1 MRRHAPPLRM
11 KRMKHA
17 KGFTLVEVLV
27 ALAIVTLGMAA
38 LLAALGSSADSASYQ
53 RDKTLA
59 EWVALN
65 RIEEERLA
73 LKRPTKGKSEGETEM
88 AGVKWK
94 WAEEV
99 LETEVKGILR
109 IDVSARPADARVG
122 KDVWYTTV
130 SAIVGDALAPARGDM
145 DQYGA
150 PPQAG
155 PGPGGGGQQ
164 PNPNRNPSPTPT
176 PNPNPTPTPP
186 NPDPDPGAGGGL
198 TPD

>member
-1 MRRHAPPLRM
+1 MRRPRPLTRM

-38 LLAALGSSADSASYQ
+38 LLTALGSSADSITYQ

-73 LKRPTKGKSEGETEM
+73 LKRPTKGKTEGETEM

-99 LETEVKGILR
+99 LETEVKGIVR

-130 SAIVGDALAPARGDM
+130 SGIVGDALAPAMGDR
-145 DQYGA
+145 DAYGMPA
-150 PPQAG
+150 QN
-155 PGPGGGGQQ
+155 PGQGGGGGRQPGSNPNQ
-164 PNPNRNPSPTPT
+164 PNNPNNPNPNN
-176 PNPNPTPTPP
+176 PNPNP
-186 NPDPDPGAGGGL
+186 NPGPSGGL
-198 TPD
+198 TTD

>member
-1 MRRHAPPLRM
+1 M

-17 KGFTLVEVLV
+17 TGFTLVEVLV

-73 LKRPTKGKSEGETEM
+73 LKRPTKGKTEGETEM

-145 DQYGA
+145 DAYGA
-150 PPQAG
+150 PLQ
-155 PGPGGGGQQ
+155 PGPGGGNKGGTSGGTNGGINGGINGGGAPQ
-164 PNPNRNPSPTPT
+164 PPATPNR
-176 PNPNPTPTPP
+176 
-186 NPDPDPGAGGGL
+186 DPDPGTGGGL